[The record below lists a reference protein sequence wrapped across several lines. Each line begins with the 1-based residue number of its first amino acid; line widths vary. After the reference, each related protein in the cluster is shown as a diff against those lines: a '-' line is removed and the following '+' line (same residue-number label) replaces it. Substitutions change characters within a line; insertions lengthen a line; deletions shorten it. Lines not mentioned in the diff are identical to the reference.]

1 MPAKSEPSAIPTPAT
16 VSQDNDSQ
24 SSIRVW
30 GRFNMTPPSL
40 TSGAS
45 QQQMGVPGL
54 TGGRSTKSLLSSK
67 NMRAAVQ
74 CYQFTLY
81 SSLAGFKLGEIVQ
94 ASIVLRKLLGNLVLA
109 DENPLSL

>member
-1 MPAKSEPSAIPTPAT
+1 
-16 VSQDNDSQ
+16 
-24 SSIRVW
+24 
-30 GRFNMTPPSL
+30 
-40 TSGAS
+40 
-45 QQQMGVPGL
+45 
-54 TGGRSTKSLLSSK
+54 
-67 NMRAAVQ
+67 MRAAVQ